1 MKQFLR
7 DLFTGVNNQ
16 AWELGRIS
24 SAWAI
29 FTTSALA
36 GYKVY
41 AGQAFALT
49 EYATAMMI
57 VFTGCAIFIGGK
69 DMAKA
74 GANKVDPATSSTVA
88 TVTTTTVTP
97 PNGGAQP

>member
-7 DLFTGVNNQ
+7 DLFAGVNNQ

-41 AGQAFALT
+41 VGQPIALT
-49 EYATAMMI
+49 EYATAMMTI
-57 VFTGCAIFIGGK
+57 FTGCAIFIGAK

-74 GANKVDPATSSTVA
+74 GANKVDPATSNTVA
-88 TVTTTTVTP
+88 TVTTTTITP
-97 PNGGAQP
+97 PNV